1 MALPG
6 YKLTEKR
13 TLYRNYRLNKYFLH
27 SLIFFLPKV
36 SEITNE
42 KQFLCISLCAFSELE
57 EKMGEQDWD
66 EDVLLELFNELGF
79 SNSKF
84 LQTFYGVLFGV
95 FLESAVTT
103 QDSNQTEV
111 NPVTKMQAGHESSG
125 NCFISVPLK
134 L

>member
-57 EKMGEQDWD
+57 EKMGEQD
-66 EDVLLELFNELGF
+66 
-79 SNSKF
+79 
-84 LQTFYGVLFGV
+84 
-95 FLESAVTT
+95 
-103 QDSNQTEV
+103 
-111 NPVTKMQAGHESSG
+111 
-125 NCFISVPLK
+125 
-134 L
+134 